1 MDAQDP
7 STAGAVFCPAPYF
20 QPTPN
25 MVFKGEIKI
34 DLNEDL
40 FRTWMYHTCIIPGRY
55 PGYPFGEEV
64 EFKRGR
70 DMPLPQGCGASMT
83 ARPSHPLRLFPSS
96 HLPCVLAFLRVPP
109 GMRSIH
115 PHKWRGYL
123 RARSARDSRSNI
135 ARFSAFALP
144 STSSSFFR
152 LFPVCPLV
160 SLTHPVSLS
169 LSCVCHNLQA

>member
-1 MDAQDP
+1 MPRIPVRLALCFALHLITCRRP
-7 STAGAVFCPAPYF
+7 TWFSRVKSKSTSRGFIPHLDVP
-20 QPTPN
+20 
-25 MVFKGEIKI
+25 
-34 DLNEDL
+34 
-40 FRTWMYHTCIIPGRY
+40 CIIPGRY
-55 PGYPFGEEV
+55 PGYPVGEEV

-83 ARPSHPLRLFPSS
+83 ARPSHPLRLFSSS
-96 HLPCVLAFLRVPP
+96 HLPCVLAFPRVPP

-135 ARFSAFALP
+135 ARVSAVALP

-152 LFPVCPLV
+152 LFPVCPACL
-160 SLTHPVSLS
+160 
-169 LSCVCHNLQA
+169 